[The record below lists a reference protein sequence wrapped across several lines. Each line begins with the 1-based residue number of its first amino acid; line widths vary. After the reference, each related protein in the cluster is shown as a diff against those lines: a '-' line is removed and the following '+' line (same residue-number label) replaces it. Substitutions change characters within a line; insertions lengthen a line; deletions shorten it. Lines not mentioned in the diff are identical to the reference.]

1 MSQNSDIIE
10 KLPLAWSSYI
20 AGERVESDDLLEIHY
35 PWDNSLT
42 GTLSKITPEQLEEA
56 IKVATENQQIPTKNE
71 RYEILMRA
79 RELLDNNADE
89 FANLI
94 RLEAGL
100 CMRETR
106 YEVGRAQEVFKFA
119 AAEALRD
126 DESIF
131 SCDAAKNGPARKIF
145 TLREPLSLVAAIT
158 PFNHPLNQVAHK
170 LAPAIAAGV
179 PVLLKPSSKTPLTAI
194 RLTELLYEAG
204 LPKAMLS
211 TFVGDRKTITEALV
225 KDTRVNLVTFTG
237 GTEPGKHLTRI
248 AGYKKLCLELGGNA
262 PLIILR
268 DADLDL
274 AATLATEG
282 AFRNSG
288 QRCTAVK
295 RILVEEKVL
304 EEFTSKFLIKAAEFK
319 IGDPADEGTL
329 MGTVIDE
336 PAAIELEERV
346 VKAVNSGAKVLLG
359 GRRNGAQL
367 EPTIIANVPRDAEM
381 VCEESFGP
389 LAPIMPV
396 RDIDDAIALANSSD
410 FGLSSGVVTNDMTS
424 AIKVVKELKTGAV
437 NVNQVPGFRMECSP
451 FGGVKDSGLGI
462 KEGVIEAM
470 KFMTTT
476 KTFSLPW

>member
-1 MSQNSDIIE
+1 MSQAVDIT
-10 KLPLAWSSYI
+10 KSLPLSWSSYV
-20 AGERVESDDLLEIHY
+20 AGQRVKSDDTLEIRY
-35 PWDNSLT
+35 PWDGSLT
-42 GTLSKITPEQLEEA
+42 GTLSKITSEQLEEA
-56 IKVATENQQIPTKNE
+56 IQAALGNKEMPTKNE

-79 RELLDNNADE
+79 RDLLAQYADE

-145 TLREPLSLVAAIT
+145 TLREPLSLVVAIT

-204 LPKAMLS
+204 LPKPMLS
-211 TFVGDRKTITEALV
+211 TFVGDRKMITEALV
-225 KDTRVNLVTFTG
+225 KDKRVDLVTFTG
-237 GTEPGKHLTRI
+237 GTEPGKHLTKI

-262 PLIILR
+262 PLIVLR

-282 AFRNSG
+282 SFRNSG

-295 RILVEEKVL
+295 RILVEEEVL
-304 EEFTSKFLIKAAEFK
+304 EQFTVKFL
-319 IGDPADEGTL
+319 
-329 MGTVIDE
+329 
-336 PAAIELEERV
+336 V
-346 VKAVNSGAKVLLG
+346 V
-359 GRRNGAQL
+359 R
-367 EPTIIANVPRDAEM
+367 
-381 VCEESFGP
+381 
-389 LAPIMPV
+389 
-396 RDIDDAIALANSSD
+396 
-410 FGLSSGVVTNDMTS
+410 
-424 AIKVVKELKTGAV
+424 
-437 NVNQVPGFRMECSP
+437 
-451 FGGVKDSGLGI
+451 
-462 KEGVIEAM
+462 
-470 KFMTTT
+470 
-476 KTFSLPW
+476 

>member
-1 MSQNSDIIE
+1 MTDQ
-10 KLPLAWSSYI
+10 LPLAWPSYI
-20 AGERVESDDLLEIHY
+20 AGDQVQSDDTLEVRY
-35 PWDNSLT
+35 PWDGSLT
-42 GTLSKITPEQLEEA
+42 GTLPKITPEQLEQA
-56 IKVATENQQIPTKNE
+56 IAAALGQVQPPTKNE

-79 RELLDNNADE
+79 RELLAKRTEE

-204 LPKAMLS
+204 LPPAMLS
-211 TFVGDRKTITEALV
+211 TFVGDRKAITEALV
-225 KDTRVNLVTFTG
+225 RDPRVDLVTFTG
-237 GTEPGKHLTRI
+237 GTGPGKHLTTI

-262 PLIILR
+262 PLIVLR

-274 AATLATEG
+274 AAALATEG
-282 AFRNSG
+282 SFRNSG

-295 RILVEEKVL
+295 RILVEETVL
-304 EEFTSKFLIKAAEFK
+304 EEFTNKFVAMAKEFTV
-319 IGDPADEGTL
+319 GDPSDEATCI
-329 MGTVIDE
+329 GTVIDE
-336 PAAIELEERV
+336 PAAIALEAALHD
-346 VKAVNSGAKVLLG
+346 AVS
-359 GRRNGAQL
+359 RGAQIL
-367 EPTIIANVPRDAEM
+367 TGGKRHGALMEPTVVDQVPRDAAM
-381 VCEESFGP
+381 VVKESFGP
-389 LAPIMPV
+389 LAPILRV
-396 RDIDDAIALANSSD
+396 SDLEDAITVANSTRY
-410 FGLSSGVVTNDMTS
+410 GLSAGIVTDRLKDATR
-424 AIKVVKELKTGAV
+424 AIKRLRSGNV
-437 NVNQVPGFRMECSP
+437 NVNEVPGYRIEKSP
-451 FGGVKDSGLGI
+451 FGGIKDSGLGI
-462 KEGVIEAM
+462 KEGVLEAM
-470 KFMTTT
+470 KCMSNV
-476 KTFSLPW
+476 KTFSLPWDD